1 MEKFPESTMVPKV
14 LLESADIYYREIVM
28 YPQYEEL
35 AIKQYE
41 KVIEKFPKSEEAR
54 IARRRIQ
61 YIKENPLNELE

>member
-1 MEKFPESTMVPKV
+1 
-14 LLESADIYYREIVM
+14 M